1 VKPYRVIGAFLALA
15 IIILAFPLGPRV
27 AAHWEHWRM
36 EHRSISKTTPAFVV
50 PDIFDHSVNL
60 SDEQGKVVLLYL
72 WATWCP
78 SCQTETAG
86 LIDLQRRYES
96 RGFAIIGCSRDQDPE
111 LVRQFYRQYHLNYPV
126 VMAVPQM
133 QRFFGAA
140 LGIRDE
146 EVLTEVP
153 IPTSILIGRDGRI
166 RGIYVGRYLTDLSP
180 AVNRLLADRA
190 EGVGRSGPSEI
201 RWVLR
206 PNYDSHRF
214 PRTAAG

>member
-1 VKPYRVIGAFLALA
+1 
-15 IIILAFPLGPRV
+15 
-27 AAHWEHWRM
+27 M
-36 EHRSISKTTPAFVV
+36 EHRSISKTTPAFAV
-50 PDIFDHSVNL
+50 PDIFGQPLNL

-86 LIDLQRRYES
+86 LIDLQRRYKS
-96 RGFAIIGCSRDQDPE
+96 RGFAIIGCSRDEDPE

-166 RGIYVGRYLTDLSP
+166 SGVYVGRYLTDLSP
-180 AVNRLLADRA
+180 ALNRLLADKA
-190 EGVGRSGPSEI
+190 VSVGRSLPSKAALI
-201 RWVLR
+201 PR
-206 PNYDSHRF
+206 PYYSSRRF